1 MSANKFD
8 VIVIGSGPSAW
19 AALAA
24 IPSNYSVLN
33 VDIGKTEN
41 TDTKKFLKTTLD
53 VIKKSPIDED
63 EIRSIIQTVV
73 DPDDSALGSKKNFY
87 GDNYMYD
94 VNDLLDRDPRGIR
107 KSTALGGYASIW
119 GATMLPLPAN
129 FLNKIHSRS
138 KQKLIRGYA
147 FLLSKIEV
155 SSFSAK
161 GSRYEFPNKLN
172 LFSTGTLL
180 QHICLRRSKKHSSLL
195 LKIIDATFEPIGV
208 AVQGLTELTS
218 PSDDTQCSKCGLCQ
232 LGCPKN
238 LIWNPRYSA
247 PARSLTNYK
256 YINANVKKIISIEG
270 KLFIHCFDHKVV
282 YEARTIILA
291 AGAIGTAE
299 ILVNSQLSEN
309 FSNLRIRDNQTVFR
323 HGLSVR
329 KVGNLHP
336 RMNLAEL
343 TLLIGSNGKNPI
355 SAQLYSISQ
364 YTRIRILAL
373 YPFLKKI
380 PKLLQNM
387 FLFRLTTLLV
397 YFDDEQSGFISV
409 SKQGDIVVM
418 EENAK
423 YPKSKTRFTNYIRIS
438 FPLLSKLI
446 FLFPFFQQKM
456 LVGGGNHIGSTEY
469 QNVAGKFDKICNEN
483 GTLKGEEHILIS
495 DSSAL
500 PWLYPGPITMTTMAN
515 GYSNVSDYFS
525 TKL

>member
-1 MSANKFD
+1 
-8 VIVIGSGPSAW
+8 
-19 AALAA
+19 
-24 IPSNYSVLN
+24 
-33 VDIGKTEN
+33 
-41 TDTKKFLKTTLD
+41 
-53 VIKKSPIDED
+53 
-63 EIRSIIQTVV
+63 
-73 DPDDSALGSKKNFY
+73 
-87 GDNYMYD
+87 
-94 VNDLLDRDPRGIR
+94 
-107 KSTALGGYASIW
+107 
-119 GATMLPLPAN
+119 
-129 FLNKIHSRS
+129 
-138 KQKLIRGYA
+138 
-147 FLLSKIEV
+147 
-155 SSFSAK
+155 
-161 GSRYEFPNKLN
+161 
-172 LFSTGTLL
+172 
-180 QHICLRRSKKHSSLL
+180 
-195 LKIIDATFEPIGV
+195 
-208 AVQGLTELTS
+208 
-218 PSDDTQCSKCGLCQ
+218 
-232 LGCPKN
+232 
-238 LIWNPRYSA
+238 
-247 PARSLTNYK
+247 LTNYK

-423 YPKSKTRFTNYIRIS
+423 YPKFKTRFTNYIRIS